1 MRKYI
6 VSFALLAMVT
16 GVVTTVWAQA
26 KAEEK
31 TLEGEL
37 IDLSCYS
44 KNAAKGDKHASC
56 GEKCMKN
63 GIPAGIL
70 SDGKVLT
77 LATNPIPLAQ
87 YAGRTI
93 RVVGAANEDTHAIV
107 PTKVEVK
114 KDDKW
119 EEVNLKEKH

>member
-1 MRKYI
+1 MRKFTASI
-6 VSFALLAMVT
+6 MALALVAGLAT
-16 GVVTTVWAQA
+16 AVWAQA
-26 KAEEK
+26 KAEDK
-31 TLEGEL
+31 TIEGEL

-44 KNAAKGDKHASC
+44 KNAASGDKHASC

-63 GIPAGIL
+63 GVPAGIL
-70 SDGKVLT
+70 SEGKVLT
-77 LATNPIPLAQ
+77 IATSPVPLAS

-93 RVVGAANEDTHAIV
+93 RVVGKANEDTHTIV

-119 EEVNLKEKH
+119 EEVSLKEKH